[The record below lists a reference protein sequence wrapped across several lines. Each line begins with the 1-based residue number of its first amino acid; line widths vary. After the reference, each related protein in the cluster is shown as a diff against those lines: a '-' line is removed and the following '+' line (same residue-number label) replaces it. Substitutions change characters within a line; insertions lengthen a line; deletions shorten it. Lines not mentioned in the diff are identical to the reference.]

1 MDWLDIVM
9 HAYAWFAIMSDA
21 MMNLNAIALDSIG
34 TGGKNDVHFA
44 D

>member
-9 HAYAWFAIMSDA
+9 HAHAWFANHEWRNDE
-21 MMNLNAIALDSIG
+21 NATALDSIG